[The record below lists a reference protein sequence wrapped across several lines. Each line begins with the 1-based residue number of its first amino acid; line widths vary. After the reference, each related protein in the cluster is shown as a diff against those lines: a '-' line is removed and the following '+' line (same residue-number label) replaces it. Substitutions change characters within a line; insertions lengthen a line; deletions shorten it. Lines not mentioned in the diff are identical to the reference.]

1 MNYIKS
7 EKYQTP
13 DLMKKIMGPNPLKLE
28 EELLMGH
35 KIKDGVNGKI
45 KYTNSGHEKYTTL
58 RQ

>member
-1 MNYIKS
+1 MEYIKS

-35 KIKDGVNGKI
+35 KIKDGAVVCD
-45 KYTNSGHEKYTTL
+45 L
-58 RQ
+58 